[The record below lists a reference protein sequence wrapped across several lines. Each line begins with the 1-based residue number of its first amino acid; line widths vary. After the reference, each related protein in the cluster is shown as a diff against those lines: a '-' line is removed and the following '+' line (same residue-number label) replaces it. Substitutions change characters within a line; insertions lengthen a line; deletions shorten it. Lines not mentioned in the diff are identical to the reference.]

1 MSGGFDAADFI
12 AGFIAEA
19 EEHLTSAN
27 ANLLSV
33 EEAAAKGQPTPR
45 QVRDLFRSLH
55 TLKGLAAMVGVEP
68 IVDVAH
74 AMEAVLRDADRA
86 AGRLPPGSVEPLL
99 AGIRAI
105 EQGVRALAKKK
116 PVPIAPQALLN
127 NLADLRQVTGDQGG
141 SSASTSLAAE
151 LWVKLSA
158 AERQQ
163 LVQGLEAGQR
173 ALVVQFLPTPERA
186 AAGMNIT
193 SVRERVAA
201 VAEIVKVVPQSLPA
215 TPDAPAGLAF
225 ALIVLAAGPDEV
237 IAEAA
242 ATTAGRPGPRST
254 RRPVPGGRGRRAAS
268 AEELFDGELG
278 RSGFVRVEV
287 KRLDDAL
294 EKLSA
299 LVVTQFRLSRAAAA
313 LRASGADVRALA
325 QVIGENARHLRDL
338 RAAIMRAR
346 MVSVAELL
354 ERVPLIVR
362 GLSRATG
369 KAARLEVATGHAELD
384 KAVAERIFP
393 AIVHLVRNAVDHA
406 LETPEERRAAGK
418 PEVGLVSVA
427 CFERSNNQLELTISD
442 DGRGVDAAA
451 VAARAGVPV
460 PATPEALLD
469 LLARPGLSTK
479 TEVTTTSGRGVGMEV
494 VKRIAVDDLRG
505 ELSLATTPGQGTTFT
520 LHIPLSITI
529 VDAFSFVCGG
539 ETFVVPV
546 STVEEIRGDRPD
558 QDGPW
563 PRSPQGVPGRAR
575 SPARPPG
582 ERHDRTT
589 WPGRPGPGARRPPR
603 PAGLGRLV
611 EEGDHRA
618 AQRRAVRV
626 RRRSHAGPAR
636 GGRASARGR
645 ARPGDGRLRDDRSRR
660 RTSDAGPR
668 PGGPGRQPLRRRARG
683 AVMNDL
689 HVLCRVAESNYVV
702 SAADVLQMESFAGAT
717 KVPGAASEVAGLV
730 QIRGRVVPVVDL
742 RVIFGLPAITP
753 TMDSRVV
760 VTSIGERTVGLL
772 VDSAREVLKIPASEF
787 QPPPSVVAQQTEGM
801 VKAVAQVGTRLLMLV
816 DLAKVIGGEQ
826 RHGE

>member
-1 MSGGFDAADFI
+1 VSGGFDAADFI

-33 EEAAAKGQPTPR
+33 EEATAKGQPTPR

-68 IVDVAH
+68 IVNVAH

-116 PVPIAPQALLN
+116 PVPAAPQTLLN
-127 NLADLRQVTGDQGG
+127 TLADLRQVPGDQGI
-141 SSASTSLAAE
+141 SSASTSLPAG
-151 LWVKLSA
+151 LWAKLSD

-163 LVQGLEAGQR
+163 LIQGLEAGRR

-186 AAGMNIT
+186 AAGVNIT
-193 SVRERVAA
+193 SVRERMATL
-201 VAEIVKVVPQSLPA
+201 AEIVKVVPQSLPA
-215 TPDAPAGLAF
+215 TPAAPAGLAF
-225 ALIVLAAGPDEV
+225 ALVLLSVASDDQL
-237 IAEAA
+237 AEAA
-242 ATTAGRPGPRST
+242 ATTPETLTPVRLDPSPSLAEADRGP
-254 RRPVPGGRGRRAAS
+254 
-268 AEELFDGELG
+268 EDELIDDELG

-294 EKLSA
+294 ERLSA
-299 LVVTQFRLSRAAAA
+299 LVVTQFRLGRAAAD
-313 LRASGADVRALA
+313 LRAAGADVRALA
-325 QVIGENARHLRDL
+325 QVIGENARQLRDL

-418 PEVGLVSVA
+418 PEVGLVTVA
-427 CFERSNNQLELTISD
+427 CFERSNNQLELTVSD

-460 PATPEALLD
+460 PATPETLLD

-479 TEVTTTSGRGVGMEV
+479 AEVTTTSGRGVGMDV
-494 VKRIAVDDLRG
+494 VKRIAVDELRG
-505 ELSLATTPGQGTTFT
+505 ELSLATSPGKGTTFT

-529 VDAFSFVCGG
+529 VDAFSFMCGG

-546 STVEEIRGDRPD
+546 STVEEIREIDLTKTVRGPD
-558 QDGPW
+558 
-563 PRSPQGVPGRAR
+563 
-575 SPARPPG
+575 
-582 ERHDRTT
+582 
-589 WPGRPGPGARRPPR
+589 
-603 PAGLGRLV
+603 
-611 EEGDHRA
+611 
-618 AQRRAVRV
+618 
-626 RRRSHAGPAR
+626 RRRSAR
-636 GGRASARGR
+636 GEPDRRRAPRASDMIERRGQAVPVLVLDDLLGLPASEGSVR
-645 ARPGDGRLRDDRSRR
+645 KAIIVRRNGEPFAFAVDRMLGQQEVVVRPLEDALVQVTGVSGTTDLGDGRPTL
-660 RTSDAGPR
+660 
-668 PGGPGRQPLRRRARG
+668 
-683 AVMNDL
+683 
-689 HVLCRVAESNYVV
+689 VL
-702 SAADVLQMESFAGAT
+702 
-717 KVPGAASEVAGLV
+717 
-730 QIRGRVVPVVDL
+730 
-742 RVIFGLPAITP
+742 
-753 TMDSRVV
+753 
-760 VTSIGERTVGLL
+760 
-772 VDSAREVLKIPASEF
+772 
-787 QPPPSVVAQQTEGM
+787 
-801 VKAVAQVGTRLLMLV
+801 
-816 DLAKVIGGEQ
+816 DLAALGDSLFVASRGVPS
-826 RHGE
+826 

>member
-1 MSGGFDAADFI
+1 MSDGFEAADFI
-12 AGFIAEA
+12 VGFIAEA
-19 EEHLTSAN
+19 EEHLASAN
-27 ANLLSV
+27 ANLLSA
-33 EEAAAKGQPTPR
+33 EEAVAKGQPTPR

-55 TLKGLAAMVGVEP
+55 TVKGLAAMVGVEP
-68 IVDVAH
+68 IVDIAH

-116 PVPIAPQALLN
+116 PVIAAPQTLLN
-127 NLADLRQVTGDQGG
+127 GLADLRQVAGDQGV
-141 SSASTSLAAE
+141 SSAATSLPAE
-151 LWVKLSA
+151 LWGKLSA
-158 AERQQ
+158 AEREQ

-186 AAGMNIT
+186 AAGVNIT
-193 SVRERVAA
+193 SVRERMASVS
-201 VAEIVKVVPQSLPA
+201 EIVKVVPQSVPA
-215 TPDAPAGLAF
+215 TADAPAGLAF
-225 ALIVLAAGPDEV
+225 ALVVLSAASDTV

-242 ATTAGRPGPRST
+242 ATKP
-254 RRPVPGGRGRRAAS
+254 
-268 AEELFDGELG
+268 EELMPVRLEIPASPEEADSGLGDELIDDELG

-299 LVVTQFRLSRAAAA
+299 LVVTQFRLGRVVVA
-313 LRASGADVRALA
+313 LRESGADVRALA
-325 QVIGENARHLRDL
+325 QVVGENGRQLRDL

-362 GLSRATG
+362 GLSRVTG

-427 CFERSNNQLELTISD
+427 CFERSNNQLELTVSD

-451 VAARAGVPV
+451 VAARAGAPV

-479 TEVTTTSGRGVGMEV
+479 TEVTKTSGRGVGMDV
-494 VKRIAVDDLRG
+494 VRRIAVDELRG

-546 STVEEIRGDRPD
+546 STVEEIREIDLTKTVRGPDRRKSSRAEPD
-558 QDGPW
+558 
-563 PRSPQGVPGRAR
+563 R
-575 SPARPPG
+575 
-582 ERHDRTT
+582 
-589 WPGRPGPGARRPPR
+589 
-603 PAGLGRLV
+603 
-611 EEGDHRA
+611 
-618 AQRRAVRV
+618 RRAPRASDMIERRGQAVPVLALDDLLGLPAPDTSLRKAIIVRRNGEPFAFAVDRMLGQQEVVVRPLEDALVRV
-626 RRRSHAGPAR
+626 TGVSGTTDL
-636 GGRASARGR
+636 
-645 ARPGDGRLRDDRSRR
+645 GDGRPTL
-660 RTSDAGPR
+660 
-668 PGGPGRQPLRRRARG
+668 
-683 AVMNDL
+683 
-689 HVLCRVAESNYVV
+689 VL
-702 SAADVLQMESFAGAT
+702 
-717 KVPGAASEVAGLV
+717 
-730 QIRGRVVPVVDL
+730 
-742 RVIFGLPAITP
+742 
-753 TMDSRVV
+753 
-760 VTSIGERTVGLL
+760 
-772 VDSAREVLKIPASEF
+772 
-787 QPPPSVVAQQTEGM
+787 
-801 VKAVAQVGTRLLMLV
+801 
-816 DLAKVIGGEQ
+816 DLAALGDSLFVASRGVPS
-826 RHGE
+826 

>member
-1 MSGGFDAADFI
+1 VSGGFDAADFI

-33 EEAAAKGQPTPR
+33 EEATAKGQPTPR

-68 IVDVAH
+68 IVNVAH

-116 PVPIAPQALLN
+116 PVPAAPQTLLN
-127 NLADLRQVTGDQGG
+127 TLADLRQVPGDQGI
-141 SSASTSLAAE
+141 SSASTSLPAG
-151 LWVKLSA
+151 LWAKLSD

-163 LVQGLEAGQR
+163 LIQGLEAGRR

-186 AAGMNIT
+186 AAGVNIT
-193 SVRERVAA
+193 SVRERMATL
-201 VAEIVKVVPQSLPA
+201 AEIVKVVPQSLPA
-215 TPDAPAGLAF
+215 TPAAPAGLAF
-225 ALIVLAAGPDEV
+225 ALVLLSVASDDQL
-237 IAEAA
+237 AEAA
-242 ATTAGRPGPRST
+242 ATTPETLTPVRLDPSPSLAEADRGP
-254 RRPVPGGRGRRAAS
+254 
-268 AEELFDGELG
+268 EDELIDDELG

-294 EKLSA
+294 ERLSA
-299 LVVTQFRLSRAAAA
+299 LVVTQFRLGRAAAD
-313 LRASGADVRALA
+313 LRAAGADVRALA
-325 QVIGENARHLRDL
+325 QVIGENARQLRDL

-418 PEVGLVSVA
+418 PEVGLVTVA
-427 CFERSNNQLELTISD
+427 CFERSNNQLELTVSD

-460 PATPEALLD
+460 PATPETLLD

-479 TEVTTTSGRGVGMEV
+479 AEVTTTSGRGVGMDV
-494 VKRIAVDDLRG
+494 VKRIAVDELRG
-505 ELSLATTPGQGTTFT
+505 ELSLATSPGKGTTFT

-529 VDAFSFVCGG
+529 VDAFSFICGG

-546 STVEEIRGDRPD
+546 STVEEIREIDLTKTTRGPDRRKSSRGEPD
-558 QDGPW
+558 
-563 PRSPQGVPGRAR
+563 RRRVPCA
-575 SPARPPG
+575 SDMI
-582 ERHDRTT
+582 ERRGQAVPVLALDDLL
-589 WPGRPGPGARRPPR
+589 
-603 PAGLGRLV
+603 GLPVSVSTLRK
-611 EEGDHRA
+611 A
-618 AQRRAVRV
+618 IIV
-626 RRRSHAGPAR
+626 RRNGEPFAFTVDRMLGQQEVVV
-636 GGRASARGR
+636 
-645 ARPGDGRLRDDRSRR
+645 RPLEDALVQVTGVSGTTDLGDGRPTLVLDLAALGDRLFVASR
-660 RTSDAGPR
+660 
-668 PGGPGRQPLRRRARG
+668 
-683 AVMNDL
+683 
-689 HVLCRVAESNYVV
+689 
-702 SAADVLQMESFAGAT
+702 
-717 KVPGAASEVAGLV
+717 GAAS
-730 QIRGRVVPVVDL
+730 
-742 RVIFGLPAITP
+742 
-753 TMDSRVV
+753 
-760 VTSIGERTVGLL
+760 
-772 VDSAREVLKIPASEF
+772 
-787 QPPPSVVAQQTEGM
+787 
-801 VKAVAQVGTRLLMLV
+801 
-816 DLAKVIGGEQ
+816 
-826 RHGE
+826 